1 MLNEDIAADLRAK
14 AQRGEPGFEANPHFV
29 PSAESA
35 NADINKWRN
44 ARVSQNGELSVYAI
58 ADFVK
63 GLHDYMGAVHRCAV
77 DHGWWEEGH
86 RNFGEMLML
95 MTSELAE
102 ALEAYRE
109 GDNVQQIRYE
119 YPNGEGN
126 ERTVLYEPQFV
137 YTDGHTELGK
147 PVGVAPVAPL
157 VSVYWMLVMA
167 VLIQSVWASVP
178 TADVSA
184 IVTSGLMVI
193 VPVAVAAAQPPDV
206 VTV

>member
-14 AQRGEPGFEANPHFV
+14 AQRGEPGFEEHPYFV
-29 PSAESA
+29 PNAESA

-63 GLHDYMGAVHRCAV
+63 GLHDYMAAVHKCAV

-147 PVGVAPVAPL
+147 PVGVASELADTIIRILDVCERMQIPITEAL
-157 VSVYWMLVMA
+157 VRKHKYN
-167 VLIQSVWASVP
+167 LIRPYRHGGKVC
-178 TADVSA
+178 
-184 IVTSGLMVI
+184 
-193 VPVAVAAAQPPDV
+193 
-206 VTV
+206 